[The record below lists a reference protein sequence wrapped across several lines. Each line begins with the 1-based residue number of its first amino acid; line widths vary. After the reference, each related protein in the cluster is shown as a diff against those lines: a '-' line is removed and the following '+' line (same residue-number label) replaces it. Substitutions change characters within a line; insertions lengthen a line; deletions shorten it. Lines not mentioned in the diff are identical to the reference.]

1 MHDERMKMP
10 PLAKRPS
17 GVLLPPTNR
26 NGATKLPS
34 AKGSTEKEGL
44 EVCLLINGSVNN
56 SHTCFAVAGTP
67 FQSATVS

>member
-1 MHDERMKMP
+1 MHDLRMKPP

-26 NGATKLPS
+26 SRIVNLSSTNGS
-34 AKGSTEKEGL
+34 AVKEGL
-44 EVCLLINGSVNN
+44 EVCLIKYGLANYSYV
-56 SHTCFAVAGTP
+56 CFIVGGAA